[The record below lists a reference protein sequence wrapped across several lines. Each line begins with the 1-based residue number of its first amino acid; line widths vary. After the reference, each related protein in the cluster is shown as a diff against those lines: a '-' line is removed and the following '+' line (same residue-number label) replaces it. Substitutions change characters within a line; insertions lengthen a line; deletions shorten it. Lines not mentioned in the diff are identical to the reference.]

1 MCEKDSKSVTKG
13 VTIGHNPESWQSGC
27 CCCRFAVTACVSI
40 KNAVTFCGLCPLC
53 VSWARKGQAS
63 NPAYPHIPQ
72 HLLHTYIL
80 LHTFLVHSVF
90 YRGGG
95 GLSQRVDEGCCNAPR
110 PPSSNMLLLVACLP
124 PLAVVSTPRVL
135 VCMIHW

>member
-13 VTIGHNPESWQSGC
+13 VTIGHNPESGKVGAAAADLLSQPV
-27 CCCRFAVTACVSI
+27 CRSKMLSLFVACVRCFMGTKRSGIQPILTFLSI
-40 KNAVTFCGLCPLC
+40 FCI
-53 VSWARKGQAS
+53 
-63 NPAYPHIPQ
+63 H
-72 HLLHTYIL
+72 IL

-95 GLSQRVDEGCCNAPR
+95 GLSQRVDEGCCIGIAPR